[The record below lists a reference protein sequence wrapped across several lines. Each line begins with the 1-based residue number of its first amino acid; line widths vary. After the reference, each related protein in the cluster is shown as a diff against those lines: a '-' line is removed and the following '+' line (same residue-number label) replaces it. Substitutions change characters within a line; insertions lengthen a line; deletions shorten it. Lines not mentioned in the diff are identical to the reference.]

1 MKDKMKVRIFRYP
14 RFKSDLYVIFQD
26 LNSKFLLEKNLK
38 EIKELGEVKV
48 KYRLR
53 DEPKEN
59 EVQKSEFLKK
69 ESLINIFLSNDLIK
83 HYIETQSSTK
93 KIISSIFPLKDQRHK
108 LIIRSVK
115 KILHSDYQF
124 IHTLVYFKTS
134 DKFVLQFI
142 LYLDDLLNESNL
154 IEKLIKVI
162 YNYENETDDY
172 LMSQVH
178 NTEHQRDRFKCFEF
192 INDQWEIVNPLL
204 KISQT
209 VNRGFRK
216 RGDNRKRK
224 PTVFV
229 NKNNFRDTIVFDNH
243 WVLKSN
249 DLSSLMIR
257 PNDMSIYTNISKT
270 HLEQG
275 EKYFFE
281 VLQLNLKMSL
291 GNSPSDEQQ
300 MEYYDYFETMII
312 SIIFSYTSIESFVNI
327 CIPVHYKHN
336 FKQKGERKEWSK
348 SEIEQF
354 MSLRDKLKKVLRKV
368 LKTPDPSKEE
378 WWNDLIK
385 LESLRKQLIHPK
397 SKQKKS
403 EKRYS
408 ELLNKEVFDVIRVN
422 QSVIRFLGKYIFD
435 NNSRLLDEYPYD
447 FGYDDFIP
455 KVMDTI
461 NFKTLYN
468 SIYNPSQK

>member
-1 MKDKMKVRIFRYP
+1 
-14 RFKSDLYVIFQD
+14 
-26 LNSKFLLEKNLK
+26 
-38 EIKELGEVKV
+38 
-48 KYRLR
+48 
-53 DEPKEN
+53 
-59 EVQKSEFLKK
+59 
-69 ESLINIFLSNDLIK
+69 
-83 HYIETQSSTK
+83 
-93 KIISSIFPLKDQRHK
+93 
-108 LIIRSVK
+108 
-115 KILHSDYQF
+115 
-124 IHTLVYFKTS
+124 
-134 DKFVLQFI
+134 
-142 LYLDDLLNESNL
+142 
-154 IEKLIKVI
+154 
-162 YNYENETDDY
+162 
-172 LMSQVH
+172 
-178 NTEHQRDRFKCFEF
+178 
-192 INDQWEIVNPLL
+192 
-204 KISQT
+204 
-209 VNRGFRK
+209 
-216 RGDNRKRK
+216 
-224 PTVFV
+224 
-229 NKNNFRDTIVFDNH
+229 
-243 WVLKSN
+243 
-249 DLSSLMIR
+249 
-257 PNDMSIYTNISKT
+257 MSIYTNISKT